1 MLKRRDKWGHP
12 LCKHNKVLAFCKDC
26 KGREICIHDKQ
37 RGICKECGGRR
48 ICKHS
53 IDRQGCADC
62 SPTGVYGQ
70 YRRKAKQR
78 NRLFLLSFQEYER
91 IAKSACVYCGS
102 QVRRNGIDRKDNS
115 VGYTSENS
123 VPCCSKCNF
132 MKHKYTVE
140 EFLEHAKRIVEYS
153 TKGK

>member
-1 MLKRRDKWGHP
+1 LLKGRKDKWGHI
-12 LCKHNKVLAFCKDC
+12 LCEHNKQKRHCRDCGLGSFCEHL
-26 KGREICIHDKQ
+26 RF
-37 RGICKECGGRR
+37 R
-48 ICKHS
+48 S
-53 IDRQGCADC
+53 SCADC
-62 SPTGVYGQ
+62 SPVGVYKR
-70 YRRKAKQR
+70 YLYSARDR
-78 NRLFLLSFQEYER
+78 NLVFSLNFNEYDVLS
-91 IAKSACVYCGS
+91 KMPCSYCGNTS
-102 QVRRNGIDRKDNS
+102 TRNGIDRKDNS